1 MISSVQVIGR
11 KTVWLAPPDFTE
23 EMYPYDS
30 TTEYIKP
37 ESSASGG
44 TAPIYDAP
52 SSSSS
57 PARST
62 TSELSS
68 SPSGPPSI
76 YPTSPP
82 PLSSSRNP
90 SVAVGT
96 TTSMLSNTS
105 RVPIFDPPADS
116 KAKFPLF
123 HQRVVQHALSAV
135 LEPGDMLV
143 FPPGWWHAMRTEET
157 SASVSIWF

>member
-1 MISSVQVIGR
+1 MIWVVQVIGK
-11 KTVWLAPPDFTE
+11 KTVWLAPPDFVE

-30 TTEYIKP
+30 TTECSKP
-37 ESSASGG
+37 ESSASQS
-44 TAPIYDAP
+44 TAAVQDTP

-57 PARST
+57 PACSI

-76 YPTSPP
+76 ASPQP
-82 PLSSSRNP
+82 MPSSRIT
-90 SVAVGT
+90 SAASGT
-96 TTSMLSNTS
+96 PTSMLTNTS

-123 HQRVVQHALSAV
+123 HAHVIQHALSAV

-157 SASVSIWF
+157 SASVSVWF

>member
-1 MISSVQVIGR
+1 M
-11 KTVWLAPPDFTE
+11 WLAPPDFIE
-23 EMYPYDS
+23 EMYPYDP
-30 TTEYIKP
+30 TTDHVP
-37 ESSASGG
+37 ESSASRG
-44 TAPIYDAP
+44 TAPVNDTP

-68 SPSGPPSI
+68 SPSGPPSM
-76 YPTSPP
+76 YQASPP
-82 PLSSSRNP
+82 PVSSSRMT
-90 SVAVGT
+90 SAVAGAP
-96 TTSMLSNTS
+96 TSMLSNTS
-105 RVPIFDPPADS
+105 RVPVFNPPADS

-123 HQRVVQHALSAV
+123 HQHVVQHALSAV
-135 LEPGDMLV
+135 LEPGDVLV